1 MRQKKDNVIVIAVT
15 VNFLRYSDCVHGGG
29 GGGGGGGGDLSGVIV
44 LCKLPVPVRPTV
56 ISY

>member
-29 GGGGGGGGDLSGVIV
+29 GGGDLSGVIV